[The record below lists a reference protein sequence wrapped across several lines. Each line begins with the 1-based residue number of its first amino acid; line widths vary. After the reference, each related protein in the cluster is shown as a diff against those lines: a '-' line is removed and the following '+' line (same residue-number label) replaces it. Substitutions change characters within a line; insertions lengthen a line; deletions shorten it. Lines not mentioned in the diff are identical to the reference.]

1 MFLFIVISK
10 EHIKGAKNGMMI
22 NGVSFLNQPL
32 CPIFRPELMK
42 FEKNAWFISLDTEQ
56 LDAVVNE
63 KPHFSKLYEYG
74 RKLKDALE
82 LDVNNIV
89 LFKPVRQL
97 TDDEFKIISDEVIEH
112 ERAYNTLS
120 RSNGVEVHELLEDYD
135 DSNL

>member
-1 MFLFIVISK
+1 
-10 EHIKGAKNGMMI
+10 MMI

-32 CPIFRPELMK
+32 CSLFRPDLEK
-42 FEKNAWFISLDTEQ
+42 FEKNAWFISLDTDQ
-56 LDAVVNE
+56 LDSVVNE
-63 KPHFSKLYEYG
+63 RPHFSKLYEYG

-82 LDVNNIV
+82 LDLNTIV
-89 LFKPVRQL
+89 LFKPVRHL
-97 TDDEFKIISDEVIEH
+97 TENEFKIISEEVIEH